1 LNVNH
6 GALLARAAAAICGR
20 LIADAAI
27 EGRGVPIMPIIR
39 LLAAP
44 AAAALLW
51 LAPLGPAQAR
61 LLIEIDKSSQ
71 TMTVSQ
77 DGAALHR
84 WPVSTGLRAYDTP
97 SGQYTPFR
105 MEKDHF
111 SREWDDAPM
120 PHSIF
125 FTKQGHAIHGT
136 THLRAIGRP
145 ASHGCVRLDPG
156 HARVLFDMVRREGL
170 ANTRVVLAGAT
181 PDARSPALARPYSDE
196 RPVYRYQYDERPS
209 ARPSYSGQQRYY
221 GDDGTPPQPDPYAA
235 PRSGYWLQY
244 PDGRRVFVDRERDPR
259 GLPPPPQQG
268 FDAPYGWR

>member
-1 LNVNH
+1 M
-6 GALLARAAAAICGR
+6 RA
-20 LIADAAI
+20 
-27 EGRGVPIMPIIR
+27 VR

-44 AAAALLW
+44 TMAALLW
-51 LAPLGPAQAR
+51 LAPLMPAQAR
-61 LLIEIDKSSQ
+61 LLIEIDKSAQ

-77 DGAALHR
+77 DGAPLHR

-105 MEKDHF
+105 LEKDHF

-136 THLRAIGRP
+136 THVRAIGRP

-170 ANTRVVLAGAT
+170 ANTRVVLAGVT
-181 PDARSPALARPYSDE
+181 PDARSPALARPRLDE
-196 RPVYRYQYDERPS
+196 RPIYQYDERPNV
-209 ARPSYSGQQRYY
+209 RPSYSGRPLYY
-221 GDDGTPPQPDPYAA
+221 GDRRADDDGTPNPYAV

-244 PDGRRVFVDRERDPR
+244 PDGRRVFVDHERDPR
-259 GLPPPPQQG
+259 ALPPRPPQG

>member
-1 LNVNH
+1 
-6 GALLARAAAAICGR
+6 
-20 LIADAAI
+20 
-27 EGRGVPIMPIIR
+27 MPVIR

-181 PDARSPALARPYSDE
+181 PDARSPALARPYPDE

-209 ARPSYSGQQRYY
+209 VLQSVRPSYTGRQPYY
-221 GDDGTPPQPDPYAA
+221 GDEGTAPQAN
-235 PRSGYWLQY
+235 
-244 PDGRRVFVDRERDPR
+244 RVFVDRERDPR
-259 GLPPPPQQG
+259 GLPPRPPQG

>member
-1 LNVNH
+1 MHV
-6 GALLARAAAAICGR
+6 
-20 LIADAAI
+20 
-27 EGRGVPIMPIIR
+27 IR

-44 AAAALLW
+44 IAAALLC
-51 LAPLGPAQAR
+51 LAPLGSAQAR

-77 DGAALHR
+77 DGTALHR

-136 THLRAIGRP
+136 THVRAIGRP

-181 PDARSPALARPYSDE
+181 PDARSPAVARPYPDE
-196 RPVYRYQYDERPS
+196 RPRYQYGERPS
-209 ARPSYSGQQRYY
+209 YIGRQPYT
-221 GDDGTPPQPDPYAA
+221 GDRLADDNNYPPQANPYAA

-244 PDGRRVFVDRERDPR
+244 PDGSRVYVDRERDPR
-259 GLPPPPQQG
+259 GLPQRPPQG